1 MSQDKTSLKPGS
13 VSLAEVAGSRSAAL
27 ITSTPS
33 DSVTIKEPSLNFEA
47 SQI

>member
-1 MSQDKTSLKPGS
+1 MSQGETSLKPGS
-13 VSLAEVAGSRSAAL
+13 VSLVEAADSRFAAL

-33 DSVTIKEPSLNFEA
+33 DSVTTKEPSLYFEA